1 MSHPSSNGPDLTARY
16 AFVQFSFWMNFASI
30 VGFASIYLLSTGF
43 SNTQIGI
50 MIAVAGILSA
60 LLQPMIASYADR
72 PASPSLK
79 KITLFLAGVTL
90 IFAILLNLSRCSRIF
105 TGLFYGGCIA
115 LLQVLTP
122 MINSLGM
129 ESLNQGRKLN
139 FGISRGMGSLAYA
152 VAAYLLG
159 ILVDKKGPV
168 AVPPVILLGFG
179 LLTIFILIFPFQKT
193 PQKPAHP
200 SGASGKST
208 ASSGVLAFFLKYK
221 RFTIVLIGC
230 ILLYIS
236 HVFINNFT
244 FQIVETKGGT
254 SADMGVAMALGSVL
268 ELPTM
273 FLFGYMLKKARCDI
287 WFRISGIFFTLKI
300 LFSLLVTNMA
310 AFYVIQLFQMGGW
323 ALITVSSVYYVN
335 SIMESEDAIK
345 GQAYITMT
353 YTLGS
358 VLGALLGGTLLDH
371 AGVNAMLITGII
383 AALVGAILLLFA
395 AEKPRQQ
402 G

>member
-1 MSHPSSNGPDLTARY
+1 MSHLSSNGSDLTARY

-50 MIAVAGILSA
+50 MIAAAGILSA

-79 KITLFLAGVTL
+79 KIALFIAGVTL
-90 IFAILLNLSRCSRIF
+90 IFAILLNLSRCSQIF

-159 ILVDKKGPV
+159 ILVDKKGPA

-179 LLTIFILIFPFQKT
+179 LLTLFILFFPFQKSL
-193 PQKPAHP
+193 QKAA
-200 SGASGKST
+200 STSGKST
-208 ASSGVLAFFLKYK
+208 ASSGVLAFFMKYK

-236 HVFINNFT
+236 HIFINNFT

-273 FLFGYMLKKARCDI
+273 FLFGYMQKKARCDI

-310 AFYVIQLFQMGGW
+310 AFYVIQIFQMGGW

-335 SIMESEDAIK
+335 SIMEPEDAIK

-358 VLGALLGGTLLDH
+358 VLGAMLGGTLLDH
-371 AGVNAMLITGII
+371 AGVNAMLITGTI
-383 AALVGAILLLFA
+383 AALVGAVLFLFA
-395 AEKPRQQ
+395 SERPRQQ
-402 G
+402 R